1 MAKIT
6 AICRNED
13 CEMFNQPQ
21 EVEKSE
27 MICPECGLP
36 VISFEGGG
44 KTNWWK
50 EHGKQVMIGAATVPV
65 MAGAYFLLRGGT
77 AESVKPSPSN
87 ITLSKNIGELVV
99 GENDTLQAIFS
110 PDDATAQLKWATS
123 DTTVIKVTNG
133 VVTAVSPGTAK
144 VGVQVTDDKTLKAF
158 CEYTVKKGPD
168 KVKATV
174 SIVPPSSTTLKV
186 GACAT
191 LRAKVTP
198 EGNTVSWTSSDES
211 IASVSTDG
219 KITALK
225 AGSVDI
231 IAQNIDAKDV
241 VRFVIT
247 DNLDGGPEPL
257 DLGYGTYTGG
267 TRNGKPE
274 GQGRLVYTKAHRI
287 AKYDAE
293 GRVAQPGES
302 ISGVFHNGEITIG
315 KYFDAYGNLIET
327 LNIGS
332 AD

>member
-13 CEMFNQPQ
+13 CEMFNLPQ

-27 MICPECGLP
+27 MVCPICGSPM
-36 VISFEGGG
+36 ISFEGGG

-123 DTTVIKVTNG
+123 DTTVIKVADG

-144 VGVQVTDDKTLKAF
+144 VGVQVTDDKALKAF
-158 CEYTVKKGPD
+158 CEYMVKEGSD
-168 KVKATV
+168 KVSATV
-174 SIVPPSSTTLKV
+174 STKPQVPRTQKV
-186 GACAT
+186 G
-191 LRAKVTP
+191 
-198 EGNTVSWTSSDES
+198 
-211 IASVSTDG
+211 
-219 KITALK
+219 
-225 AGSVDI
+225 GSPSGSL
-231 IAQNIDAKDV
+231 N
-241 VRFVIT
+241 
-247 DNLDGGPEPL
+247 
-257 DLGYGTYTGG
+257 LGYGTYTGE
-267 TRNGKPE
+267 TKNGKPE